1 MDSDAELNLLSRDE
15 VPVACC
21 HAALHFERTAHGVHH
36 AGELD
41 QDTVS
46 GGVEYPAAIS
56 LDRRINQLGAERTQ
70 AAHRTF
76 FVRAGQP

>member
-1 MDSDAELNLLSRDE
+1 MPRCTSRE
-15 VPVACC
+15 Q
-21 HAALHFERTAHGVHH
+21 HTASTN

-76 FVRAGQP
+76 FVRTGQP